1 MEKSVKMRWAA
12 AYIAALALMMMTGPG
27 SALAA
32 KSGETRLRT
41 DLTGGAIAGKTPHGH
56 AEFRSQ
62 TGRNRSQFNVE
73 VENVNL
79 ADGTSL
85 EVDVNG
91 AKVGTLT
98 LKLGEGE
105 LELNSQD
112 GEVVP
117 AVQKGDV
124 VTVVSTVGAILS
136 GAF

>member
-1 MEKSVKMRWAA
+1 MEKKMKMSYGA
-12 AYIAALALMMMTGPG
+12 AYAAALALMMMIGP
-27 SALAA
+27 SAAVA
-32 KSGETRLRT
+32 SKAGEIRLRT

-56 AEFRSQ
+56 AESRSQ
-62 TGRNRSQFNVE
+62 TGRNRSEFKVE
-73 VENVNL
+73 VEDVNL

-105 LELNSQD
+105 LELDSQD
-112 GEVVP
+112 HDIVP
-117 AVQKGDV
+117 AVKKGDV
-124 VTVVSTVGAILS
+124 VTVVGAAGALLS